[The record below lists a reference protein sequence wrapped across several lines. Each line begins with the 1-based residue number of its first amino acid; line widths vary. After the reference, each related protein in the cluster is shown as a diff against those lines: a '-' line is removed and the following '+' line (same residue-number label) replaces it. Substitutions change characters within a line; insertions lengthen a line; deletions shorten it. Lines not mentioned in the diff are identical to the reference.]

1 MNSVSRPCHRLF
13 LLASAFFLVQAFACQ
28 SQPDKQLFVG
38 HGVVEAVA
46 INGKKVR
53 IKHEEIPGFMP
64 AMTMDFEVKD
74 AAVLA
79 GISAEDAVEFTIERT
94 PESIYLVAIARRE
107 DDQDSLVAEEATT
120 EATSTAPTEEPA
132 AEFVSYPASDFTLTD
147 QDGRRLT
154 LSSLQ
159 GKIVLLD
166 FIFTHCPG
174 PCPLLSLKFAQLQK
188 QLAERF
194 EKEVM
199 LLSVTI
205 DPKRDTPE
213 VLRDYAKRYDA
224 NLAGWKFLTGS
235 TGEIITTTAAF
246 GADYKAGAEGII
258 DHRLLT
264 CLIDR
269 NGMVVKEFVGTNHTV
284 EELLAAIEQLRTTT
298 PTS

>member
-1 MNSVSRPCHRLF
+1 MNNRLF
-13 LLASAFFLVQAFACQ
+13 RLASAFFLVQMFACQ
-28 SQPDKQLFVG
+28 SQPDTQLFVG
-38 HGVVEAVA
+38 RGVVEAVA

-53 IKHEEIPGFMP
+53 IKHEEISGFMQ
-64 AMTMDFEVKD
+64 AMTMDFEVRE

-94 PESIYLVAIARRE
+94 QESIYLVAITRRA
-107 DDQDSLVAEEATT
+107 DDQDPPVATEAPAEASQTSPAEEPET
-120 EATSTAPTEEPA
+120 
-132 AEFVSYPASDFTLTD
+132 EFVPYPASDFTLTD

-174 PCPLLSLKFAQLQK
+174 PCPLLSLKFAQLQQ
-188 QLAERF
+188 QLAERSG
-194 EKEVM
+194 KEVM
-199 LLSVTI
+199 FLSVTI

-213 VLRDYAKRYDA
+213 VLHDYAKRYDA

-235 TGEIITTTAAF
+235 TGEIIRTTAAF

-284 EELLAAIEQLRTTT
+284 GELLTAIEQLRETM

>member
-1 MNSVSRPCHRLF
+1 MNNRLVRLVSA
-13 LLASAFFLVQAFACQ
+13 LLLVQTLACH
-28 SQPDKQLFVG
+28 SQPEKQLFVG

-53 IKHEEIPGFMP
+53 IKHDEIPGFMQ
-64 AMTMDFEVKD
+64 AMTMDFEVND

-79 GISAEDAVEFTIERT
+79 GIAAEDTVEFTLERT
-94 PESIYLVAIARRE
+94 QTSIHLVAITRKNAAQNEPSDE
-107 DDQDSLVAEEATT
+107 DATT
-120 EATSTAPTEEPA
+120 PAAAPTATEEPE
-132 AEFVSYPASDFTLTD
+132 AEFMPYPASDFTLTD
-147 QDGRRLT
+147 QDGQRLT

-166 FIFTHCPG
+166 FIFTQCPG
-174 PCPLLSLKFAQLQK
+174 PCPLLSLKFAQLQ
-188 QLAERF
+188 QPLAERF
-194 EKEVM
+194 GEEVM

-213 VLRDYAKRYDA
+213 VLRDYAKRYKA

-235 TGEIITTTAAF
+235 TGEIIRTTAAF
-246 GADYKAGAEGII
+246 GADYQAGAEGII

-264 CLIDR
+264 CLIDG

-284 EELLAAIEQLRTTT
+284 EELLAAIAQIRPT
-298 PTS
+298 PPTP